1 MRHKLLPAVLSLIAG
16 SADVISFLGLGGLFT
31 AHITGNL
38 VILAAHIVTG
48 EAASVALL
56 LAVPMFMLAL
66 GVTRLLAA
74 GLERAGRS
82 SLAFLLLLQ
91 FVLLAASF
99 VLCVVAGPRADPKAA
114 IAIVAG
120 MLGVAALAVQN
131 ALVQISL
138 EGVPSTA
145 VLTTNLT
152 SFAIDLGDIL
162 LKRDSADVAAA
173 RRRAQHT
180 WPVVLGF
187 AVGAALGAWCFAH
200 IGLWSLA
207 LPAALALLAL
217 LLGLRPGSARA
228 A

>member
-1 MRHKLLPAVLSLIAG
+1 MRDKLLPAVLSLIAG

-48 EAASVALL
+48 QAASIALL
-56 LAVPMFMLAL
+56 LAVPMFILAL
-66 GVTRLLAA
+66 GATRLLAA
-74 GLERAGRS
+74 GVERGGRS
-82 SLAFLLLLQ
+82 SLPFLLLLQ

-99 VLCVVAGPRADPKAA
+99 VLCVLAGPRADPRAT

-120 MLGVAALAVQN
+120 MLGVSALAVQN

-138 EGVPSTA
+138 ADVPSTA
-145 VLTTNLT
+145 VVTTNLT
-152 SFAIDLGDIL
+152 RLTMDLGDIL
-162 LKRDSADVAAA
+162 LERDSPNVRAA

-187 AVGAALGAWCFAH
+187 AVGAALGAWCFANV
-200 IGLWSLA
+200 GLWSLA
-207 LPAALALLAL
+207 MPAALALLAFF
-217 LLGLRPGSARA
+217 LGLRASSVRGA
-228 A
+228 

>member
-1 MRHKLLPAVLSLIAG
+1 MRHNLLPVVLSLIAG
-16 SADVISFLGLGGLFT
+16 SADVISFLGLGGLFA

-48 EAASVALL
+48 QAASVALL
-56 LAVPMFMLAL
+56 LSVPTFMLAL
-66 GVTRLLAA
+66 GLTRLLAA

-82 SLAFLLLLQ
+82 SLASLLLLQ
-91 FVLLAASF
+91 FLLLAGFF
-99 VLCVVAGPRADPKAA
+99 VLCVLAGPRADPKAA
-114 IAIVAG
+114 IAIAAG
-120 MLGVAALAVQN
+120 MLGVSALAVQN

-138 EGVPSTA
+138 ADVPCTA
-145 VLTTNLT
+145 VVTTNLT
-152 SFAIDLGDIL
+152 RLTMDLGDIL
-162 LKRDSADVAAA
+162 LGRDSAEVAIA
-173 RRRAQHT
+173 RRRARHT

-187 AVGAALGAWCFAH
+187 AAGAALGAWCFAN

-217 LLGLRPGSARA
+217 LLSLRPVSARA